1 MLEPLTKRDIE
12 RTIAQIKRI
21 GGRKVRFIALYGST
35 AVGRYTN
42 LSDID
47 LSVFY
52 DGNKNER
59 FRFRLKVLGRVK
71 DDFDIQI
78 FQDLPIYIRKEII
91 SYGKI
96 IYYRE
101 HSGVFNVFI
110 RTIQEFEDFKPC
122 LEAYYSNLEA
132 SD

>member
-1 MLEPLTKRDIE
+1 MLEPSRKRDIE
-12 RTIAQIKRI
+12 LTIAQIKRI

-35 AVGRYTN
+35 AVGRNTN

-47 LSVFY
+47 LSVYY
-52 DGNKNER
+52 DDNKNER

-78 FQDLPIYIRKEII
+78 FQELPIYIRKEII
-91 SYGKI
+91 SYGKV

-101 HSGVFNVFI
+101 HNSVFDVFM
-110 RTIQEFEDFKPC
+110 RTIREFEDFKPR
-122 LEAYYSNLEA
+122 LEIYYSNLEA
-132 SD
+132 